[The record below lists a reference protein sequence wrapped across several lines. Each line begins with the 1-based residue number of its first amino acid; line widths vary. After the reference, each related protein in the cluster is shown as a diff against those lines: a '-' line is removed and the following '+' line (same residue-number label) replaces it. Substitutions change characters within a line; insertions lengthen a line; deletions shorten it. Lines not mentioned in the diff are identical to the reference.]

1 MKAIRFKEYGGPDV
15 LEIIHQ
21 TDPEPTEGTIVI
33 AVRAFGLNRA
43 ETYMRSGKWGEVA
56 KISGIE
62 CVGEILH
69 DPSGR
74 FEIGTKVAALM
85 GGMGRS
91 INGSYAEQTRVPAA
105 NVVPIKSRLSWA
117 DLAAIPESYAT
128 AWTCLHR
135 NLTIADGQ
143 TLLIRGATSALGQAA
158 INIAA
163 AAGAIVIATTRR
175 PERLSGLRDLGAHQA
190 VLDEPSLS
198 ETIRRHYSS
207 GLDAVL
213 DIVGTSTLLDSL
225 KMVRRG
231 GHLCMAGF
239 LGGGSGIDAF
249 DPLSHMPS
257 GVQLS
262 FFASFMFGT
271 PDFELDDVPLQAI
284 VEQVEAG
291 IYNAKPARTFDFHDI
306 REAHRLMEGDG
317 AMGKLV
323 VVV

>member
-1 MKAIRFKEYGGPDV
+1 MKTIRFKGYGGPDV
-15 LEIIHQ
+15 LDIVHQ
-21 TDPEPTEGTIVI
+21 PDPEPAEGTIVI

-43 ETYMRSGKWGEVA
+43 ETYMRSGRWGEVA
-56 KISGIE
+56 KITGIE
-62 CVGEILH
+62 CVGEILN

-74 FEIGTKVAALM
+74 YEIGTKVTALM

-91 INGSYAEQTRVPAA
+91 INGSYAEQTRVPMA
-105 NVVPIKSRLSWA
+105 NVVPISSRLSWA

-135 NLTIADGQ
+135 NLGIAEGQ

-158 INIAA
+158 INIAV

-175 PERLSGLRDLGAHQA
+175 PERLSRLRDLGAHEA

-198 ETIRRHYSS
+198 ETIRGRYSS

-225 KMVRRG
+225 KMARRG

-239 LGGGSGIDAF
+239 LGGGSGIAVF

-271 PDFELDDVPLQAI
+271 PGFELDDVPLQAI
-284 VEQVEAG
+284 VERVEAG
-291 IYNAKPARTFDFHDI
+291 IYNAKPARTFGFHDI
-306 REAHRLMEGDG
+306 REAHRLMESDG